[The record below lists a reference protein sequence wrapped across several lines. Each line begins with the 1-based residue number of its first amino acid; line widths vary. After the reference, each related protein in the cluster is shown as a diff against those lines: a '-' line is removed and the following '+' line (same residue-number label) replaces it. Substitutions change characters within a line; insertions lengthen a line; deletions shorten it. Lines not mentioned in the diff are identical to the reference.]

1 MERYTLQFPDTV
13 MPDGFAPV
21 SVSLKSCVNPTAELT
36 PGGVCT
42 ALLEVTADYMEPIP
56 GARDKLITVLKIML
70 TAWCASR
77 LQQEAEAMIRQIQS

>member
-42 ALLEVTADYMEPIP
+42 ALLEVTARAGDGFSLP
-56 GARDKLITVLKIML
+56 
-70 TAWCASR
+70 ASGR
-77 LQQEAEAMIRQIQS
+77 YDCPNHNLLPRQ